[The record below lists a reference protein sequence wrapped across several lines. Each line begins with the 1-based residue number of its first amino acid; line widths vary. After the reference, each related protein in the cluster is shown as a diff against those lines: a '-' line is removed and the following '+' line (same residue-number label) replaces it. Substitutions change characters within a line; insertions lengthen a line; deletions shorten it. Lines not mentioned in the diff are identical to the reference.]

1 MGNLVGSM
9 GERRTRGR
17 RLHEIPCLDDHG
29 EMDRRQLR
37 QLHLLAVGSALT
49 HRDDLDQALKVPN
62 IIDIRGDEPRA
73 VRMGRCSNH
82 EIKAAC
88 RGLSPRAMGRCR

>member
-1 MGNLVGSM
+1 M
-9 GERRTRGR
+9 
-17 RLHEIPCLDDHG
+17 HEIPCLDDHG

-37 QLHLLAVGSALT
+37 QLKFPTVGSPLT

-73 VRMGRCSNH
+73 VRMGRGSDH
-82 EIKAAC
+82 EIEAAC
-88 RGLSPRAMGRCR
+88 RGFSPRPMGRCRELPVTRGD

>member
-17 RLHEIPCLDDHG
+17 RVHEIPCLDDHG

-37 QLHLLAVGSALT
+37 QLKFPTVGSPLT

-62 IIDIRGDEPRA
+62 IIDIRGDQPSSMR
-73 VRMGRCSNH
+73 VGGGRNH
-82 EIKAAC
+82 EI
-88 RGLSPRAMGRCR
+88 

>member
-37 QLHLLAVGSALT
+37 QLKFPTVGSPLT

-62 IIDIRGDEPRA
+62 IIDIRGDQPSSMR
-73 VRMGRCSNH
+73 VGGGRNH
-82 EIKAAC
+82 EI
-88 RGLSPRAMGRCR
+88 